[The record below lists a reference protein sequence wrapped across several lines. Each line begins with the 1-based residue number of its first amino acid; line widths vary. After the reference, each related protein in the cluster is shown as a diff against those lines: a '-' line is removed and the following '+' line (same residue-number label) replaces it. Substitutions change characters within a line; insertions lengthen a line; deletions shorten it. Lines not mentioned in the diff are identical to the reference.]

1 MTMAEYLVD
10 LKERGN
16 YSFEQIAAKS
26 GIPEGTVKN
35 VLSGKTEDPRFDTIS
50 KIVYAMDGSMDEFT
64 AQKFNRTQAVEPAE
78 KSVETAE
85 IVLLRESYEARIAEI
100 KQTYE
105 ARIEDLRKQQQTHIS
120 HSVRIW
126 RLCMILITFL
136 VGVIIVDLLFGSVGW
151 IRY

>member
-1 MTMAEYLVD
+1 MTMAEYLID
-10 LKERGN
+10 LKEKGN

-35 VLSGKTEDPRFDTIS
+35 VLSGKTEDPRFDTVS
-50 KIVYAMDGSMDEFT
+50 KIVYAMGGSMDEFT
-64 AQKFNRTQAVEPAE
+64 AQRFHRAPAAE
-78 KSVETAE
+78 TAEESVETAG

-105 ARIEDLRKQQQTHIS
+105 ARIEDLQKQQQSHIA